1 MTFHR
6 AVPLCL
12 GGAVLALAA
21 FFGWGAGSSAAA
33 TGAIGTHRTV
43 ATRSGTSGSPAGM
56 AADQRIAND
65 ARLRL
70 SDLPAGWVGGSAAS
84 RPTAD
89 APCPSLRRAAGWIS
103 AGKISPAFSVST
115 GNPLTAQTETYIYA
129 DTALAKHWFGEF
141 SSRQTRACLARILRT
156 ELATTVELPG
166 ITLGKIRIHG
176 IAVAAVGDQD
186 SAFRVTVPVFGSG
199 VTLEV
204 DVDVVFVRTGRGL
217 EIFSLGALGRPFD
230 PTLEGTV
237 LNHVTARLATDLQR
251 PS

>member
-1 MTFHR
+1 MTSHR
-6 AVPLCL
+6 AVLL
-12 GGAVLALAA
+12 RFGVAAVALAA
-21 FFGWGAGSSAAA
+21 LLGWGASSSAAA
-33 TGAIGTHRTV
+33 TK
-43 ATRSGTSGSPAGM
+43 TRSGTSQSAADMP
-56 AADQRIAND
+56 ADQRIANN

-70 SDLPAGWVGGSAAS
+70 SDLPAGWVAGSAAS

-89 APCPSLRRAAGWIS
+89 APCPNLRRAAGWIS
-103 AGKISPAFSVST
+103 AGKISPAFSVSS

-156 ELATTVELPG
+156 ELATAVELPG
-166 ITLGKIRIHG
+166 ITLGKIRLRG
-176 IAVAAVGDQD
+176 ISVAAVGDQD

-237 LNHVTARLATDLQR
+237 LNNVTARLATDLQR